1 MSGPPKS
8 APQTFTYNA
17 ASEPGGE
24 LSSLLAA
31 FDAAKQ
37 VQDSAQLEL
46 DAATE
51 HTNRIRDQI
60 KAVVTRRFTRESAI
74 VAREEAPG
82 QFIPAGVPYER
93 YELVHPNVARP
104 FVLRWQVTHRWDTK
118 RLAAEHPEMKGEYAP
133 GVGGWVLERK
143 RGTK

>member
-1 MSGPPKS
+1 MSGPPKN
-8 APQTFTYNA
+8 APQTFTYSA

-24 LSSLLAA
+24 LASLLAA

-51 HTNRIRDQI
+51 HTNHIRDQI
-60 KAVVTRRFTRESAI
+60 KAVVTSRFVRPAAGPSFAG
-74 VAREEAPG
+74 PG
-82 QFIPAGVPYER
+82 QPAPAGVPYER
-93 YELVHPNVARP
+93 YELRAPGLDRP
-104 FVLRWQVTHRWDTK
+104 FVLRWQVTHRVDTK
-118 RLAAEHPEMKGEYAP
+118 RLKAELPAVYARYTP

-143 RGTK
+143 RGQ